1 MRGLVTALALIAAL
15 SGPAPAQQA
24 AESSVS
30 ATSGTSTI
38 LTLDQE
44 RLFEESQW
52 GQRALAEINA
62 DSSDLAAENRRI
74 EAELSAE
81 EQDLANRRATM
92 AAQEFRALADAF
104 DAKVV
109 EIRRNQDAKLRDLNR
124 LSDAER
130 QAFFTAVA
138 PILRDYLLAS
148 EGAVAIL
155 DRRAILVAADAIDI
169 TDEAI
174 ALVDTRL
181 GAGQRPTLPPEQN

>member
-24 AESSVS
+24 AESSVPT
-30 ATSGTSTI
+30 TSGTSTI

>member
-124 LSDAER
+124 EQRQLAYGLMELMAER
-130 QAFFTAVA
+130 GNQGEAWEAAV
-138 PILRDYLLAS
+138 
-148 EGAVAIL
+148 
-155 DRRAILVAADAIDI
+155 RAM
-169 TDEAI
+169 DEA
-174 ALVDTRL
+174 VR
-181 GAGQRPTLPPEQN
+181 GA